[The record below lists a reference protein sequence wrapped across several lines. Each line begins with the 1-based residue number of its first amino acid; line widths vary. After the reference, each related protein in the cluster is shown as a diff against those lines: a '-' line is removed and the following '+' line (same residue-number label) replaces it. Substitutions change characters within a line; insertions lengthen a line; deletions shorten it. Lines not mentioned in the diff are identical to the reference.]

1 MNTNENSALNEGWQA
16 QINFQVQQTNL
27 EELKSWINNGKLQPT
42 HKVRIKNLTWIEAQ
56 SIPAFQK
63 LFELKKLNKSFP
75 PNPPQRQ
82 SLSPMPLNFASEP
95 SVRLE
100 N

>member
-1 MNTNENSALNEGWQA
+1 MNTNENSGLNEGWQA

-63 LFELKKLNKSFP
+63 LFELKKLNK
-75 PNPPQRQ
+75 
-82 SLSPMPLNFASEP
+82 
-95 SVRLE
+95 
-100 N
+100 